1 MDIKTKKE
9 ISEKYTGMSFIMN
22 GEVLNL
28 DQVQKC
34 FVTVYKD
41 TVELLPSNKV

>member
-1 MDIKTKKE
+1 MSITESNYGKMDIKTKKE

-28 DQVQKC
+28 DQVQKW
-34 FVTVYKD
+34 FVTV
-41 TVELLPSNKV
+41 